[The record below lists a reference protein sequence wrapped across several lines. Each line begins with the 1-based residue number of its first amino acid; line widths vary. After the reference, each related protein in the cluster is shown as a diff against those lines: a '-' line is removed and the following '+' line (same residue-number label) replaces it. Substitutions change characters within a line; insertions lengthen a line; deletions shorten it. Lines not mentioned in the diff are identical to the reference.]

1 MERMA
6 GGQNTWAKW
15 KDALQGL
22 PPNELPAYLRDVEG
36 YTPEQ
41 VREFLKNGLTT
52 RPEDWHVTPES
63 EAAVARH
70 DAWME
75 RTANDGEDSSQ
86 VQRLEA
92 RGAAVPPGDE
102 KGT

>member
-1 MERMA
+1 MT

-22 PPNELPAYLRDVEG
+22 PPEQLPGYLRDVEG
-36 YTPEQ
+36 YTPDQ
-41 VREFLKNGLTT
+41 IREFQKNGLTT
-52 RPEDWHVTPES
+52 QPEDWNVTPES

-70 DAWME
+70 DAWMKHAAD
-75 RTANDGEDSSQ
+75 TGKDSSQ

-92 RGAAVPPGDE
+92 RGAAVPPAE
-102 KGT
+102 KGTTP